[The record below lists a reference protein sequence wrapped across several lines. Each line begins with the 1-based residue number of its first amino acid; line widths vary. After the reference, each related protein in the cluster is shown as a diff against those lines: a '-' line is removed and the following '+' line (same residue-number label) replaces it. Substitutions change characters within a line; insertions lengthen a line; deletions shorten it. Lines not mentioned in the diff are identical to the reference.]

1 MKNFFTNQ
9 ALIEIYTFF
18 NNNKNQKIIKINV
31 INPDLCLNNYA
42 GERIIIDEKEYIC
55 RSYKSWNDLA
65 EKFYFRMM
73 TPKIVDELFIE
84 LSFIKLEEN
93 SFHSIKEVEEK
104 YGVTS
109 EFSRINKNEEPEF
122 FYSYLQALK
131 NTKIT
136 KRKRVLNL
144 GVNNAEEFELIKS
157 AFNEEFKNIDF
168 VGVDYCSSAIKSASE
183 KFKEDK
189 NVKFYVHDIN
199 YLDELNLGKFDLI
212 ISIGTLQSSNLEFN
226 SIFMHIIQ
234 NYLEKDGAVILGFPN
249 CRWIGGEVIYGA
261 KAPNYSF
268 CEQSLLYKD
277 AFFCKKYLQ
286 QKKFRVTLTG
296 KYYTL
301 LTATSI
307 RTS

>member
-122 FYSYLQALK
+122 LF
-131 NTKIT
+131 
-136 KRKRVLNL
+136 
-144 GVNNAEEFELIKS
+144 
-157 AFNEEFKNIDF
+157 
-168 VGVDYCSSAIKSASE
+168 
-183 KFKEDK
+183 
-189 NVKFYVHDIN
+189 
-199 YLDELNLGKFDLI
+199 
-212 ISIGTLQSSNLEFN
+212 
-226 SIFMHIIQ
+226 IFT
-234 NYLEKDGAVILGFPN
+234 
-249 CRWIGGEVIYGA
+249 
-261 KAPNYSF
+261 SF
-268 CEQSLLYKD
+268 
-277 AFFCKKYLQ
+277 KKY
-286 QKKFRVTLTG
+286 
-296 KYYTL
+296 
-301 LTATSI
+301 
-307 RTS
+307 